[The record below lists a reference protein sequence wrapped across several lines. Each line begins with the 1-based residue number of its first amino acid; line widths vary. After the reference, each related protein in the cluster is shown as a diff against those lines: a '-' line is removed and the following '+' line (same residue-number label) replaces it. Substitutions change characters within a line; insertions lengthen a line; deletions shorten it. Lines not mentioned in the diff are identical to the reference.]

1 MGYLVCNTQQLN
13 TNAEETSTN
22 KSQITELRCTLQAL
36 EIELKSQLVLKQ
48 SLEATLTETEGRYC
62 AQLSEIQVV
71 ISSVE
76 TQVQQIRDDMK
87 CQNSE
92 YELLLDIKIHL
103 ENEIEVYRRL
113 LDGEGSDSGYGGPG
127 CRSSISGDSGSRNL
141 GFGTDL
147 GLRGTGS
154 ATVSGSSGSGAGTEL
169 GSRRSGS
176 ASSDS
181 KSGDISKELTKIR
194 VIKTIIEELDQHG
207 RVTSSKVQSVE
218 EKPIR

>member
-1 MGYLVCNTQQLN
+1 MNEQYAKFDPRAGNDGRPHDYSKHYTMIEDRSDILNCMLQETEKIETVSTKDDSLAPETCPFKATVEILKLWCAEHWLSESWLVTC
-13 TNAEETSTN
+13 AEETSTN
-22 KSQITELRCTLQAL
+22 KSQITELRCTFQAL

-76 TQVQQIRDDMK
+76 IQVQQIRDDME

-113 LDGEGSDSGYGGPG
+113 LDGEG
-127 CRSSISGDSGSRNL
+127 R
-141 GFGTDL
+141 
-147 GLRGTGS
+147 
-154 ATVSGSSGSGAGTEL
+154 
-169 GSRRSGS
+169 
-176 ASSDS
+176 
-181 KSGDISKELTKIR
+181 
-194 VIKTIIEELDQHG
+194 
-207 RVTSSKVQSVE
+207 
-218 EKPIR
+218 